1 MTEEAKLAI
10 IAMGAMAEM
19 CGELKHQL
27 IKNGFTQKEALELV
41 GRYLTATVTPRT
53 NKEDN

>member
-1 MTEEAKLAI
+1 MNEQAKLAI
-10 IAMGAMAEM
+10 TAMGALAEL
-19 CGELKHQL
+19 CGELKRQL

-41 GRYLTATVTPRT
+41 GRYVTATVTPRQ